1 MSRFAVVDIGTV
13 SVLLLVGEVGPGD
26 SFSVVED
33 RAEIT
38 RLGQGIM
45 ESGRLSPEAVSRT
58 IAQIDR
64 YAQLCKKLGVV
75 EVTAIGTEA
84 LRRAENSEPFLKSA
98 RETTGTDI
106 SIITGAE
113 EARYTMLSIVQDRV
127 FCFSPETLLVVDI
140 GGGSTELILR
150 SRGGSLQFV
159 SCSFGASTLGEK
171 FIKSDPVRE
180 HELDG
185 LSAFLKGEM
194 GKLPDLDP
202 SSPMV
207 GVGGTVTTLAAMTK
221 KMERF
226 QQEKLH
232 GISLSVDEL
241 DRQVSL
247 LKLMPIE
254 ERSRL
259 PGLPPARAGIIL
271 PGAIIILS
279 LLARYR
285 QDSLF
290 VSTRG
295 VRYGVFFDK
304 FLRASHEKNKWPPK

>member
-33 RAEIT
+33 RAAIT
-38 RLGQGIM
+38 RLGQGIV
-45 ESGRLSPEAVSRT
+45 ESGRLSPAAVSRT
-58 IAQIDR
+58 VAQIDR
-64 YAQLCKKLGVV
+64 YAQLWKKLGVV
-75 EVTAIGTEA
+75 EVVAIGTEA
-84 LRRAENSEPFLKSA
+84 LRRAENAEPFLRIA
-98 RETTGTDI
+98 RETIGADI
-106 SIITGAE
+106 TIITGEE
-113 EARYTMLSIVQDRV
+113 EARYTMLSIVQDRAL
-127 FCFSPETLLVVDI
+127 CFAAETLLVVDI

-150 SRGGSLQFV
+150 RRGGALQFL
-159 SCSFGASTLGEK
+159 SCSFGASTLEEK
-171 FIKSDPVRE
+171 FFQTDPVRE
-180 HELDG
+180 NDLDR
-185 LSAFLKGEM
+185 LSTFLKGEM
-194 GKLPDLDP
+194 DKLPDFGQ
-202 SSPMV
+202 SYPMV
-207 GVGGTVTTLAAMTK
+207 GVGGTVTTLAAMAW

-226 QQEKLH
+226 QEKTIH
-232 GISLSVDEL
+232 GVRLSVDEL
-241 DRQVSL
+241 FRQVGL
-247 LKLMPIE
+247 LKSMTID

-304 FLRASHEKNKWPPK
+304 FLRASHEKK